1 MIIRV
6 SAAGI
11 HKDAIEIIDYPERI
25 GFVAAVRLFID
36 KFPQAE
42 QLALIVCEKDGVTIK

>member
-6 SAAGI
+6 SATGI
-11 HKDAIEIIDYPERI
+11 HKDGIEIMDYPASI
-25 GFVAAVRLFID
+25 GFVTAVRLFID

-42 QLALIVCEKDGVTIK
+42 QLALIVCEKDGVIMK

>member
-11 HKDAIEIIDYPERI
+11 HKDAMEIIDYPERI
-25 GFVAAVRLFID
+25 GFVAAVRLFTD
-36 KFPQAE
+36 KFPQAT
-42 QLALIVCEKDGVTIK
+42 QIALIKTEDDGDK